1 MTNSIYEKAKKTILL
16 ISCLCSGIVCAST
29 PPSVIAF
36 EEGEQFNLTLSS
48 INFNRVFIEG
58 ESITKLSYPEHAITV
73 DKSEMDNPES
83 TDSSVYIKPNF
94 QVPITLFLTTDKGHH
109 VSLTLT
115 PDESVGKTL
124 RLVPRAQTK
133 LKFVKLD
140 TPDASEVD
148 EAIAAMKAGETPKE
162 FNEKRVIPSPFYIKK
177 NIKVTLE
184 KQYQGKRFT
193 GYVYR
198 LENTSNHELAL
209 TTALFAH
216 KDAESLSL
224 SDEAL
229 PPKKIA
235 YLYGLYSNQ
244 G

>member
-1 MTNSIYEKAKKTILL
+1 
-16 ISCLCSGIVCAST
+16 
-29 PPSVIAF
+29 
-36 EEGEQFNLTLSS
+36 
-48 INFNRVFIEG
+48 
-58 ESITKLSYPEHAITV
+58 
-73 DKSEMDNPES
+73 
-83 TDSSVYIKPNF
+83 
-94 QVPITLFLTTDKGHH
+94 
-109 VSLTLT
+109 
-115 PDESVGKTL
+115 
-124 RLVPRAQTK
+124 
-133 LKFVKLD
+133 
-140 TPDASEVD
+140 
-148 EAIAAMKAGETPKE
+148 
-162 FNEKRVIPSPFYIKK
+162 KK
-177 NIKVTLE
+177 NIRVTLE